1 MTGCKASKARCQAS
15 GQDVASPFEVLFCCR
30 CLFCFWMA
38 AILQCVNICIVFV
51 FTYIY
56 IQMYVLVLDT
66 ANDIQILNFWDVL
79 GMSRVLFAILFALN
93 GSRVLEPGI
102 HRRCPLFPGKAAP
115 GRNQPRQ
122 RLESLFCLGGC
133 DARIKLIIWYHRG
146 LVPFLLLLLLKCKE
160 I

>member
-30 CLFCFWMA
+30 CLLSWSGISA
-38 AILQCVNICIVFV
+38 VLQCGYMCIVFV
-51 FTYIY
+51 YIY
-56 IQMYVLVLDT
+56 IIQMYVSVLDT
-66 ANDIQILNFWDVL
+66 ANEIQILNFWDVL
-79 GMSRVLFAILFALN
+79 EIAEVLFDILFALN

-102 HRRCPLFPGKAAP
+102 HRRFPLFPGKAAP

-133 DARIKLIIWYHRG
+133 DARIIWYHRG
-146 LVPFLLLLLLKCKE
+146 LVPFLLLKLLKCKE

>member
-66 ANDIQILNFWDVL
+66 ADEIQIPNFWDVL
-79 GMSRVLFAILFALN
+79 EIAEVLFDIIPFALN

-102 HRRCPLFPGKAAP
+102 HRRFRLFPGKAAP

-122 RLESLFCLGGC
+122 RLESFFLPGRMWCQ
-133 DARIKLIIWYHRG
+133 DY
-146 LVPFLLLLLLKCKE
+146 LVPQRTRPIFCCWCF
-160 I
+160 

>member
-93 GSRVLEPGI
+93 GSEGIGTGDPPKMSFVSGQSCTRKKSAKAKVGVFVL
-102 HRRCPLFPGKAAP
+102 P
-115 GRNQPRQ
+115 GRMWCQDQIN
-122 RLESLFCLGGC
+122 
-133 DARIKLIIWYHRG
+133 Y
-146 LVPFLLLLLLKCKE
+146 LVPQRTRPIFIVAAFKV
-160 I
+160 

>member
-56 IQMYVLVLDT
+56 IYTDVCISAGYSKWYTDSEFLRCSWNVTSFVCYSFCIEWIEGIGTGDPPKMSFVSGQSCTRKKSAKAKVGVFVL
-66 ANDIQILNFWDVL
+66 
-79 GMSRVLFAILFALN
+79 
-93 GSRVLEPGI
+93 
-102 HRRCPLFPGKAAP
+102 P
-115 GRNQPRQ
+115 GRMWCQDQIN
-122 RLESLFCLGGC
+122 
-133 DARIKLIIWYHRG
+133 Y
-146 LVPFLLLLLLKCKE
+146 LVPQRTRPIFIVAAFKV
-160 I
+160 